1 MTDQHDPGAL
11 EAIVLD
17 HEVDRVE
24 DRLRAVLYEEG
35 LDAILLC
42 GADLAGWLTGYFRY
56 GSGASAALLQ
66 PGRPIRLLVPSFEVA
81 LAEVATATRHVD
93 VRPSTQRG
101 FGMLADPVPDLRAA
115 LLDLPDVARYT
126 RWAAVGAPW
135 LISDASL
142 GEVVDGSS
150 YVSRLRLVK
159 DPVERAAIAH
169 ADSLCWAAQEAV
181 ATALSGPTS
190 ELDLF
195 SLARLTGERRH
206 GQPVDFY
213 ADVVAGVATG
223 DVGAPVAVPGA
234 RVIGEGEGVIVD
246 LVFGASGYWGDV
258 TWTHVRGANDEVHEV
273 RGRLVEVMEAVA
285 GELVPGRRCAELY
298 ASLARRIDEAVPGAV
313 FAHHGGH
320 GIGLAGYEAPF
331 ITPWDETELAEGMVL
346 AIEPGCYFPKRVG
359 VRVERD
365 YVVTARGGQELPG
378 RPATMGTRRSA

>member
-1 MTDQHDPGAL
+1 MTDEQEPVAL
-11 EAIVLD
+11 DAIALD
-17 HEVDRVE
+17 REVDRVE
-24 DRLRAVLYEEG
+24 DRLRATLYEEG

-42 GADLAGWLTGYFRY
+42 GADLVGWLSGYFRY
-56 GSGASAALLQ
+56 GSGPSAALLQ
-66 PGRPIRLLVPSFEVA
+66 PGRPIRLLVPSIEVA
-81 LAEVATATRHVD
+81 LAEAATATRHVD

-101 FGMLADPVPDLRAA
+101 FGMLDDPVPDLREA

-135 LISDASL
+135 LVGDESF
-142 GEVVDGSS
+142 GEVVDGARH
-150 YVSRLRLVK
+150 VDHLRLVK

-169 ADSLCWAAQEAV
+169 AASLGWAAQEAV
-181 ATALSGPTS
+181 AAALSGPTS

-195 SLARLTGERRH
+195 TLARLTGERRH

-213 ADVVAGVATG
+213 ADVVAGIASS

-234 RVIGEGEGVIVD
+234 RVVGDGEGVIVD

-258 TWTHVRGANDEVHEV
+258 TWTHVKGVNDEVETM
-273 RGRLVEVMEAVA
+273 RERLVSVMETVA
-285 GELVPGRRCAELY
+285 AQLVPGRRCSQVY
-298 ASLARRIDEAVPGAV
+298 ASMAQHIEEAVAGSGFP
-313 FAHHGGH
+313 HHGGH

-331 ITPWDETELAEGMVL
+331 ITPWDDTELTEGMVL
-346 AIEPGCYFPKRVG
+346 AIEPGCYFPNRVG

-378 RPATMGTRRSA
+378 RPATMGTGRGA

>member
-1 MTDQHDPGAL
+1 MTDEHDPGAL
-11 EAIVLD
+11 EAIALD
-17 HEVDRVE
+17 HEVDPVE

-42 GADLAGWLTGYFRY
+42 GADLVGWLTGYFRY

-101 FGMLADPVPDLRAA
+101 FGMLADPVPDLREA
-115 LLDLPDVARYT
+115 LLDLPDVASYT
-126 RWAAVGAPW
+126 RWAAGGASWLVG
-135 LISDASL
+135 DDSL

-169 ADSLCWAAQEAV
+169 AGSLCWVAQEAV
-181 ATALSGPTS
+181 AAALEGPTS

-195 SLARLTGERRH
+195 TLARLTGERRH

-213 ADVVAGVATG
+213 ADVVAGTASG
-223 DVGAPVAVPGA
+223 DVGAPIAVPGP
-234 RVIGEGEGVIVD
+234 RVIEEGEGVIVD

-258 TWTHVRGANDEVHEV
+258 TWTHVSGANDEVESI
-273 RGRLVEVMEAVA
+273 RERLVSVMEAVA
-285 GELVPGRRCAELY
+285 TELVPGQRCSAIY
-298 ASLARRIDEAVPGAV
+298 ASMARRIDEAVAGSDFP
-313 FAHHGGH
+313 HHGGH

-331 ITPWDETELAEGMVL
+331 ITPWDDTELTEGMVL
-346 AIEPGCYFPKRVG
+346 AIEPGCYFPRRVG

-378 RPATMGTRRSA
+378 RPATMGTGHGA